1 MNKSL
6 IVIAGIVVL
15 VLGLIAFYW
24 FEVHAP
30 GVSTEA
36 ETAAE
41 TSSAVVARPK
51 PVQEPEAPPMVIEEK
66 LPVVTTELEELP
78 LPPLTESDG
87 YARQNLSSVVGETAA
102 MQYFVDESLVARA
115 VASIDALGS
124 RQVPGNIQAIHGP
137 TESYVAVEDPSP
149 PTVIRN
155 EQGDPLPQYLSDPA
169 NQGRYTAYVEMLEAV
184 DAESFA
190 ALYSR
195 NYPLFQQAWRELGYV
210 DVDFNGRLEEVID
223 ELLATPEVEEPYR
236 LVKPEAVYLFAD
248 EELESLTAGQKILLR
263 MGSENAA
270 RVKSSLLEIRKAL
283 RDM

>member
-1 MNKSL
+1 MNKGF

-24 FEVHAP
+24 FEVHQVD
-30 GVSTEA
+30 VSSTA
-36 ETAAE
+36 EIPVE
-41 TSSAVVARPK
+41 VVPE
-51 PVQEPEAPPMVIEEK
+51 PVVVPEPEQQPVAPPMVVGEK
-66 LPVVTTELEELP
+66 LTTATPELDELP
-78 LPPLTESDG
+78 LPPLTESDS
-87 YARQNLSSVVGETAA
+87 YAQQKLAGVVGEAAA
-102 MQYFVDESLVARA
+102 MQYFVDEGLVART

-124 RQVPGNIQAIHGP
+124 RQVPANIQAVHGP
-137 TESYVAVEDPSP
+137 AEGFTAVEDPNP

-155 EQGDPLPQYLSDPA
+155 EEGDPLPQYLSEPA
-169 NQGRYTAYVEMLEAV
+169 NPGRYIAYVEMLETL

-195 NYPLFQQAWRELGYV
+195 NYPLFQQAWREQGYV
-210 DVDFNGRLEEVID
+210 DADFNERLEEVID

-236 LVKPEAVYLFAD
+236 LIKPEAVYLFAD

-263 MGSENAA
+263 MGSANAA

-283 RDM
+283 REM